1 MKKGRVEVKGWIYSN
16 WCARIAGGR
25 NREQVPAL
33 LLEAREDALHGRIQ
47 LPSVGRLY
55 GTYAYILPG
64 WDAAVRCAPARRF
77 SATSKIR

>member
-1 MKKGRVEVKGWIYSN
+1 MKKGRVEVKGWIYSTGVHEL
-16 WCARIAGGR
+16 RAGEIGSR
-25 NREQVPAL
+25 LPAL

-47 LPSVGRLY
+47 LPGDGRLY

-64 WDAAVRCAPARRF
+64 WDAAVRCAPTRRF